1 MIISLFSSS
10 TSCKNFSK
18 SLNNSMLE
26 FGGLYHVAISSG
38 LLLGFLTSI
47 QISSIF
53 STARSSRLL

>member
-38 LLLGFLTSI
+38 LLLGFTFKSLN
-47 QISSIF
+47 
-53 STARSSRLL
+53 RLLENLLKN